1 MMVSIMLKHDFY
13 VLIVVYKQQLADTQ
27 TFQTLMLTPG
37 DILCRMKLIVWDNS
51 PSDFISDIPSD
62 LKQFGDFKY
71 IKSEKNEKLSILYNK
86 VLDEEFCSDGFF
98 SILDQD
104 TCVPAGFFSEIE
116 NAKIDD
122 KLMVPRVVSIK
133 TNNLISPRYQT
144 YSKILHKAKVVKILG
159 KNDSGIL
166 NSSNFFAV
174 GSGLTI
180 PKKLWDTEISFEE
193 ALSFYGVDTEFCFR
207 YSLLQDK
214 FYLLNVDFY
223 HDASD
228 YNPEERPEVKK
239 WRHRKYIEYL
249 SYVLKSRSNIP
260 ECMVFLLV
268 MIRVFKFNL
277 KQFFVNLK
285 H

>member
-1 MMVSIMLKHDFY
+1 MLRHDFY

-27 TFQTLMLTPG
+27 TFQTLMLTPCNMLSR
-37 DILCRMKLIVWDNS
+37 IKLIVWDNS
-51 PSDFISDIPSD
+51 PSDFISDMTLD
-62 LKQFGDFKY
+62 LSKFGDFKY
-71 IKSEKNEKLSILYNK
+71 IKSEKNEKLSVLYNK
-86 VLDEEFCSDGFF
+86 VLREEFHSDGFF

-104 TCVPAGFFSEIE
+104 TSVSPGFFSEIE
-116 NAKIDD
+116 NARIDD

-144 YSKILHKAKVVKILG
+144 YSKILHQAKVIENFG
-159 KNDSGIL
+159 KNDKGLL
-166 NSSNFFAV
+166 NSLNFFAV

-180 PKKLWDTEISFEE
+180 PKKLWDTGISFEE

-207 YSLLQDK
+207 YSLLQNK

-239 WRHRKYIEYL
+239 WRNEKYIEYL
-249 SYVLKSRSNIP
+249 NYVLKNRYNLP
-260 ECMVFLLV
+260 ESMVFLLV
-268 MIRVFKFNL
+268 KIRVFKFNL
-277 KQFFVNLK
+277 KQFFVKLK